1 MEMKRAMDP
10 EVALVLAPKNVC
22 LWEAMLKSVQYPDLG
37 VADEFKQ
44 GSELVGC
51 VDRTGLWPMKFQPAA
66 ISVSELHEIAKKER
80 GLLRQQFH
88 AEGDPDLTEEV
99 GRKTMEEVGS
109 GCLVVP
115 LKLDDIPSEF
125 PLSRRFGIRQGGK
138 VRCIDDFSRSSVNA
152 SVQSTES
159 PKPQTLDVFAA
170 LCVFVM
176 SCRVDA
182 EDWRGRTFDLVGAYR
197 QCAIRPSS
205 PAYSHIVVKQPGTDE
220 IVAFR
225 MRALP
230 FGSIR
235 SVHSFLRVASSLW
248 YILVKEFM
256 VLATNYFDD
265 FITLATAPE
274 ASAVTSC
281 VQMFFR
287 LLGWAFAETGPKA
300 PEFGEVFLAL
310 GVQINVERLSAGSVS
325 ICNTASRCEELIV
338 ALTKILETG
347 NLGKQEALRLQGRL
361 QFACGQ
367 LFGRVA
373 KTALGVVTNHAY
385 GGNSSRLNNKAIL
398 ALTLHRH
405 LLSRGRPRELKVS
418 CDYSW
423 YIQTDACYEPCEGG
437 IFSGIGAVL
446 FNPAGQKVSFISQ
459 RLGDEML
466 ERLNPSGKKTAI
478 YESEFFA
485 LFCAFLIWLPRLPNS
500 VVIYTDNNAVRDTLI
515 SCCSSGGIAK
525 KILVA
530 TLALECE
537 GQLTPWYAR
546 VPTDSNC
553 ADAPSRLVTDDLMR
567 LGVHQAAL
575 DIEDCWERLLL
586 LEAKWGE
593 EQAAST
599 TPV

>member
-1 MEMKRAMDP
+1 M
-10 EVALVLAPKNVC
+10 
-22 LWEAMLKSVQYPDLG
+22 
-37 VADEFKQ
+37 
-44 GSELVGC
+44 
-51 VDRTGLWPMKFQPAA
+51 
-66 ISVSELHEIAKKER
+66 
-80 GLLRQQFH
+80 
-88 AEGDPDLTEEV
+88 
-99 GRKTMEEVGS
+99 
-109 GCLVVP
+109 
-115 LKLDDIPSEF
+115 
-125 PLSRRFGIRQGGK
+125 
-138 VRCIDDFSRSSVNA
+138 
-152 SVQSTES
+152 
-159 PKPQTLDVFAA
+159 
-170 LCVFVM
+170 
-176 SCRVDA
+176 
-182 EDWRGRTFDLVGAYR
+182 
-197 QCAIRPSS
+197 
-205 PAYSHIVVKQPGTDE
+205 
-220 IVAFR
+220 
-225 MRALP
+225 
-230 FGSIR
+230 
-235 SVHSFLRVASSLW
+235 
-248 YILVKEFM
+248 
-256 VLATNYFDD
+256 
-265 FITLATAPE
+265 
-274 ASAVTSC
+274 TSC

-347 NLGKQEALRLQGRL
+347 NLGKQEALRLRGRL

-405 LLSRGRPRELKVS
+405 LLSCGRPRELKVS
-418 CDYSW
+418 CDDSW

-466 ERLNPSGKKTAI
+466 KRLNPSGKKTAI

-553 ADAPSRLVTDDLMR
+553 ADAPSRLVTDDFY
-567 LGVHQAAL
+567 
-575 DIEDCWERLLL
+575 
-586 LEAKWGE
+586 EAW
-593 EQAAST
+593 SS
-599 TPV
+599 PSCS